1 LLLQREEEG
10 TQFTAD
16 CRDKNSSMQSKGQ
29 RKISHLN
36 KGEIQMKNEM
46 QGKFSLQAVARQV
59 AFLKAEVRRSMKNC
73 LGNLKTIIHTS
84 SKIQTET
91 SRITQHS

>member
-1 LLLQREEEG
+1 
-10 TQFTAD
+10 
-16 CRDKNSSMQSKGQ
+16 
-29 RKISHLN
+29 
-36 KGEIQMKNEM
+36 MKNEM

-91 SRITQHS
+91 SRSLNTHDSSCPNHAQITRQFTCC